1 MKDKYNTIV
10 KIGVG
15 LSLVA
20 IIITMINNRGLVTGD
35 WDLINA
41 EFITMFTWLFA
52 LGVAIVY
59 FLQSGLDALRCILF
73 SSIIGISIS
82 VLIGYM
88 YNNNIWFDTVIV
100 GDNLLWEVQ
109 LIIVITWI
117 IVGII
122 KGVADNG

>member
-1 MKDKYNTIV
+1 MKDKYETIV
-10 KIGVG
+10 KIGIA

-20 IIITMINNRGLVTGD
+20 VIITMMNNQGMVTGD
-35 WDLINA
+35 WDLINT

-52 LGVAIVY
+52 LGIAIVY
-59 FLQSGLDALRCILF
+59 FLQSGLDTLRCILF
-73 SSIIGISIS
+73 SAIIGISIS

-88 YNNNIWFDTVIV
+88 YDNGIWFDTVIV
-100 GDNLLWEVQ
+100 GDNLVWEVQ
-109 LIIVITWI
+109 LIIMVTWI

>member
-10 KIGVG
+10 KVGVG
-15 LSLVA
+15 LALASVIL
-20 IIITMINNRGLVTGD
+20 TMITNRGIVVGD
-35 WDLINA
+35 WALINA
-41 EFITMFTWLFA
+41 ELITMFTWLFA

-59 FLQSGLDALRCILF
+59 FLQGGLDTLRSILF

-100 GDNLLWEVQ
+100 GNNLLWEVQ

>member
-10 KIGVG
+10 KIGIG
-15 LSLVA
+15 LALVS
-20 IIITMINNRGLVTGD
+20 IIITMINNRGMLTGD
-35 WDLINA
+35 WGLINTGL
-41 EFITMFTWLFA
+41 ITMFTWLFA

-59 FLQSGLDALRCILF
+59 FLQGELDTLRCILF

-82 VLIGYM
+82 MLVGYM
-88 YNNNIWFDTVIV
+88 YNNGIWFDTVIV

>member
-15 LSLVA
+15 LALASLV
-20 IIITMINNRGLVTGD
+20 ITMITNRGIVVGE
-35 WDLINA
+35 WALINSQL
-41 EFITMFTWLFA
+41 ITMFTWLFA
-52 LGVAIVY
+52 LGIAIVY
-59 FLQSGLDALRCILF
+59 FMQSGLDTLRCILF
-73 SSIIGISIS
+73 SAMIGVSIS

-88 YNNNIWFDTVIV
+88 YNNAIWFDTVIV

-117 IVGII
+117 VVGII

>member
-1 MKDKYNTIV
+1 MKDKYNTII
-10 KIGVG
+10 KIGIG
-15 LSLVA
+15 LALIS
-20 IIITMINNRGLVTGD
+20 IIITMINNRGMLTGD
-35 WDLINA
+35 WGLINTGL
-41 EFITMFTWLFA
+41 ITMFTWLFA

-59 FLQSGLDALRCILF
+59 FLQGELDTLRCILF

-82 VLIGYM
+82 MLMGYM
-88 YNNNIWFDTVIV
+88 YNNGIWFDTVIV

>member
-15 LSLVA
+15 LALASLV
-20 IIITMINNRGLVTGD
+20 ITMITNRGIVVGD
-35 WDLINA
+35 WALINA
-41 EFITMFTWLFA
+41 ELITMFTWLFA
-52 LGVAIVY
+52 LGIAIVY
-59 FLQSGLDALRCILF
+59 FLQSGLDTLRCILF
-73 SSIIGISIS
+73 SSIIGVSIS